1 MTSMAHQGDAQI
13 LEQTGNSGRF
23 FTEHRQVA
31 WVLLLG
37 TVLWGVYGYR
47 SMRQR
52 KDPDIPVRVAVA
64 VCPWPGGTAVDVEEL
79 VTRPIEQKIAENT
92 HIHPASASEYGI
104 KSLTLPGLSIVY
116 VQLDENVADTKKEF
130 ADINLKLN
138 ALSNGLPQGAGPI
151 NFQSDFGDT
160 AALMLTVASPA
171 ADRME
176 VAVRAQTIRHTIE
189 QVRRGAQDARVSIVA
204 AFPQSVPLDAVR
216 PHVRLFVD
224 LAAQQGLLRDIRSFD
239 GPGFVGVDG
248 MSTASDPAIQAF
260 VKSFIADQLHE
271 SELHPDGWPPVI
283 IRKPQDTETR
293 LAAG

>member
-1 MTSMAHQGDAQI
+1 MAHQSDAQL

-47 SMRQR
+47 SMPQR

-79 VTRPIEQKIAENT
+79 VTRPIEQKIAENP
-92 HIHPASASEYGI
+92 HIHPASASDYGI

-116 VQLDENVADTKKEF
+116 VQLDENVADAKKQF
-130 ADINLKLN
+130 ADINLKLD
-138 ALSNGLPQGAGPI
+138 ALSGRLPQGAGPI

-171 ADRME
+171 ADKVA
-176 VAVRAQTIRHTIE
+176 VAVRAQAIRHAIE
-189 QVRRGAQDARVSIVA
+189 QVRQGAAGSRISIVA
-204 AFPQSVPLDAVR
+204 AFPPSVSSAVVQPLVR
-216 PHVRLFVD
+216 GFAD
-224 LAAQQGLLRDIRSFD
+224 LAAR
-239 GPGFVGVDG
+239 
-248 MSTASDPAIQAF
+248 
-260 VKSFIADQLHE
+260 
-271 SELHPDGWPPVI
+271 
-283 IRKPQDTETR
+283 QDV
-293 LAAG
+293 L